1 MRNWSFADL
10 PAVAGGGG
18 GGEDCV
24 DGGVENDVAETG
36 KRICRLFSA
45 GPRVHSLLPS
55 LLLLH
60 LGSYNIIV
68 IGLQK

>member
-10 PAVAGGGG
+10 PAVAGGG

-45 GPRVHSLLPS
+45 GPRVRSLPPS
-55 LLLLH
+55 LLLP